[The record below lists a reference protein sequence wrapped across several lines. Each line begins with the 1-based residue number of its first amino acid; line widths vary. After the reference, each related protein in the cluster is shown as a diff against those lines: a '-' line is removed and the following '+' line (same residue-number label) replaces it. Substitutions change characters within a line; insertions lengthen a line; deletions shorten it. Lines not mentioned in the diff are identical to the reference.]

1 MLDNRFVNSHIAHPL
16 TWTTL
21 LFILWIFALIEHW
34 FMCSEVIFVE
44 FYFFISFVVFV
55 SNPLFAQCT
64 LTHNSFDP
72 LKLCCFSG
80 YNLSLPTT
88 SLEFQKFCPKI
99 GLSFDSS
106 EEWNITE
113 NSIINRITVLF
124 TWTINTLLKMNF
136 FFKKSWEN
144 NESPEE
150 WIAINI
156 CAKNIVQRKVIEI
169 SIVRKFMWIITIGTL
184 ITFMWNIFYAKSNSE
199 LGWEKKAIREPKT
212 WKVPY
217 RRELKIKKI
226 RGNRNETKQKKR
238 IE

>member
-1 MLDNRFVNSHIAHPL
+1 MHTH
-16 TWTTL
+16 
-21 LFILWIFALIEHW
+21 
-34 FMCSEVIFVE
+34 
-44 FYFFISFVVFV
+44 
-55 SNPLFAQCT
+55 
-64 LTHNSFDP
+64 THNSFVP

-199 LGWEKKAIREPKT
+199 LGWEKKAIREPKI

-217 RRELKIKKI
+217 RRELKIKKK
-226 RGNRNETKQKKR
+226 RGNRNEAKQKKNYIDEER
-238 IE
+238 W